1 MRALVVYESMFGNT
15 HQIAEAIVEGL
26 AQQGVTVGATPVGE
40 VTEEQLVGLGLL
52 VVGGPTHA
60 WSMSRPRTRQG
71 AADAASRSG
80 RELDGAASGQGI
92 REWLAAAASLPLA
105 AAAFDTRRVGPALF
119 TGRASRGIA
128 LALRDHGASLVVAPM
143 SFLVTA
149 QDQLQD
155 GQRELAVRWGR
166 QLAVQVA
173 PALAG

>member
-15 HQIAEAIVEGL
+15 HQVATAIAEGL
-26 AQQGVTVGATPVGE
+26 ARAGVVVEVVPVAEATRDR
-40 VTEEQLVGLGLL
+40 LVGLDLL

-60 WSMSRPRTRQG
+60 WSMSRPSTREG
-71 AADAASRSG
+71 AAEAAAKSG
-80 RELDGAASGQGI
+80 RDLDPAASGGGI
-92 REWLAAAASLPLA
+92 REWLAAAAPMGCA

-128 LALRDHGASLVVAPM
+128 AELREHGATLVVPPQ

-149 QDQLQD
+149 QDRLQD

-166 QLAVQVA
+166 QLAAQIA
-173 PALAG
+173 PVLAG